1 MKTGRRLAALMVMCL
16 GVLSLAGCGRSPHAN
31 FYTLTSTVKPVV
43 ADPARTSPS
52 VAVASISL
60 PELVDRPQFVV
71 PVDGSR
77 VDILEAQRWAEPLKS
92 GIPRLLA
99 ENLSGLLGTDRVSA
113 YPQTASNEV
122 DYRVFVDFRRFEST
136 GDAVF
141 IEAFWSIRG
150 QTGTIVKTGRT
161 RIREPYGGKGYEPL
175 VSAYSRALGVVSNDI
190 ALSIRREWAASR

>member
-1 MKTGRRLAALMVMCL
+1 MKTGYRSAALMAMCM
-16 GVLSLAGCGRSPHAN
+16 GVLSLTGCGRSPHAN

-43 ADPARTSPS
+43 ADPARTPPT
-52 VAVASISL
+52 VAVAPISL

-77 VDILEAQRWAEPLKS
+77 VDILETQRWAEPLKS

-99 ENLSGLLGTDRVSA
+99 ENLSALLGTDRVSA
-113 YPQTASNEV
+113 YPQAASNEA

-136 GDAVF
+136 GDAVS
-141 IEAFWSIRG
+141 IDAFWSIRG

-161 RIREPYGGKGYEPL
+161 RIRESYGGEGYEPL

-190 ALSIRREWAASR
+190 ALSISTQWAASR